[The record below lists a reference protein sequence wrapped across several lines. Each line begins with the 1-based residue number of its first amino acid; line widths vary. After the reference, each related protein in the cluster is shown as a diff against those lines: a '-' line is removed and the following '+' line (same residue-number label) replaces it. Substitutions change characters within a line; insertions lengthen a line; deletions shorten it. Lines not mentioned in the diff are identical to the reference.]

1 MCPSLLQPG
10 ADSSSS
16 FTPLERFGWKTPL
29 KSGLHPKFGSSPK
42 IPAGFPAP
50 GTSQVLLEFC
60 HPTLLLI
67 PAPLSPV
74 VVNSLEFPSFWVH
87 CRILK
92 GIRTDPHH
100 PSPLFHPS
108 IPNPV
113 KNPGIGGK
121 NLPGAAGRAGS
132 AQFQRLGVTWGSGKG
147 GTGWGLSFFQ
157 PKTSCGVG
165 DPQGLSCSLSRA
177 NSKPGSFIPNSFL
190 LS

>member
-1 MCPSLLQPG
+1 MALL
-10 ADSSSS
+10 
-16 FTPLERFGWKTPL
+16 
-29 KSGLHPKFGSSPK
+29 PKFLLVS
-42 IPAGFPAP
+42 PAP

-60 HPTLLLI
+60 HPRLLLI

-100 PSPLFHPS
+100 PAALLHPS

-113 KNPGIGGK
+113 KNPGTGGK

-132 AQFQRLGVTWGSGKG
+132 AQFQGLGVTWGSGKG
-147 GTGWGLSFFQ
+147 GAGWGLSFFQ

-165 DPQGLSCSLSRA
+165 DPQGLSLQ
-177 NSKPGSFIPNSFL
+177 PFQGQFQTWFL
-190 LS
+190 YPQFLFALLTCPKFRFFLCPHKEPPLECEICTNPC